1 MPRKKY
7 ANEPYRVEIT
17 ETGDELGF
25 FKTYRDALNYLKKNE
40 REDRIDGTFTPGFY
54 TISRFNNQHWYEPI
68 YDSKH
73 GEYGYRPTR
82 KVTKKS
88 TKKTVKKKIVKR
100 K

>member
-1 MPRKKY
+1 MPKKKY

-25 FKTYRDALNYLKKNE
+25 FKTYRDAMNYLRKNE
-40 REDRIDGTFTPGFY
+40 REDRLNGDYKAGFY
-54 TISRFNNQHWYEPI
+54 TISRFNRQHWYEPI

-82 KVTKKS
+82 KTVKKKVAK
-88 TKKTVKKKIVKR
+88 KKTVKR